1 MTPELQKQLSDLLI
15 MVIQVIV
22 IPAISAVGYFVVQYL
37 RAKAENVKNKEARDA
52 INDALTRLDKT
63 AETVVKEVNQTL
75 KDKVAVDGKLT
86 AKAGHD
92 LLQVAYTRLRQRLP
106 EDAMETL
113 KVAFPSGADNEA
125 RLQKMI
131 IGKLEKTVG
140 DAKTPCAT

>member
-22 IPAISAVGYFVVQYL
+22 IPAISAIGYFVVQYL

-75 KDKVAVDGKLT
+75 KDQVAVNGKLT
-86 AKAGHD
+86 AKTGRD
-92 LLQVAYTRLRQRLP
+92 LLQVAYTRLKERLP
-106 EDAMETL
+106 ADAMATL
-113 KVAFPSGADNEA
+113 QAAFPPGADKEHL
-125 RLQKMI
+125 LQKVI
-131 IGKLEKTVG
+131 VGKIEKTVA
-140 DAKTPCAT
+140 DAKTPCVT